1 MNKATMNALF
11 DMAFPKE
18 EVETKVCQHV
28 WVEDE
33 IYFCTKCGCKENV
46 LVDRTYNFYDKPI
59 AISALYKRVNHF
71 KEQINNLCGFDN
83 KVIPQHVLDLCR
95 DCKDQEEIKIVLQE
109 YKFKPYYEHVYS
121 LMKAQGK
128 PIPYLDKREIDRL
141 VFLFN
146 SFLTSYNRHKKL
158 VNCIS
163 YHFILS
169 ILLPLIKRQDVVPFL
184 YKLKNERKRREHL
197 KVCKLI
203 FNELGWNLDG
213 L

>member
-1 MNKATMNALF
+1 MNALF

-33 IYFCTKCGCKENV
+33 IYFCTKCGQKENV
-46 LVDRTYNFYDKPI
+46 LVDRTFDFYDKPI
-59 AISALYKRVNHF
+59 AISAPYKRVNHF